1 MNECLKWGRRF
12 PTWSLF
18 TLKAS
23 YLVEWLFSGWSFMLL
38 CLLIAQNMK
47 VSPVPCTNPKWTMR
61 VTSMEKHKVEVN
73 HPGCCTEMGIPW
85 KLPHETVW
93 VIFALLRDINQRF
106 WSFLGWWWN
115 NTSLVV
121 KESFKAGSHFDISIS
136 ISRHTQT
143 QYDIDN

>member
-73 HPGCCTEMGIPW
+73 HPGCCTEMQTPTWNG
-85 KLPHETVW
+85 LG
-93 VIFALLRDINQRF
+93 DICLA
-106 WSFLGWWWN
+106 SGYKSKILVFLGVMMKQHLFSCQRIFQGWFTLWHKHKHKPTYADAVWCW
-115 NTSLVV
+115 
-121 KESFKAGSHFDISIS
+121 
-136 ISRHTQT
+136 
-143 QYDIDN
+143 